1 MTFAA
6 PPLAQ
11 DNDLG
16 LRAAS
21 WSLFGFAAFFKA
33 VTGIWM
39 PRVLPAARSCGVAV
53 VVGEAIPVP
62 RRGPNGWTEEE
73 ADALHATYVKAL
85 QALYASHVDKYGG
98 PMAPK
103 EIQLVG

>member
-1 MTFAA
+1 MVE
-6 PPLAQ
+6 
-11 DNDLG
+11 
-16 LRAAS
+16 
-21 WSLFGFAAFFKA
+21 GFD
-33 VTGIWM
+33 IE
-39 PRVLPAARSCGVAV
+39 VLPQPYHMQ
-53 VVGEAIPVP
+53 AIPVP

-103 EIQLVG
+103 EIQLVD